1 MNEAKATARELST
14 RQKIAV
20 VVLDVL
26 IIAELCL
33 AMYLASAHPDEFT
46 PVFMKRFFAML
57 VPTMIAGYITVR
69 LFREKPV
76 QVESTQS

>member
-14 RQKIAV
+14 RQKITV

-33 AMYLASAHPDEFT
+33 AMYLASMNPEEFT

-57 VPTMIAGYITVR
+57 VPTMIAGYVAVR
-69 LFREKPV
+69 LFREKPI
-76 QVESTQS
+76 QVESAQS

>member
-1 MNEAKATARELST
+1 MNEANVAVRELTT

-20 VVLDVL
+20 VVLDILV
-26 IIAELCL
+26 IAELCL
-33 AMYLASAHPDEFT
+33 AMYMASANPDQLT

-57 VPTMIAGYITVR
+57 VPTLVAGYITVR

-76 QVESTQS
+76 QAESAQS